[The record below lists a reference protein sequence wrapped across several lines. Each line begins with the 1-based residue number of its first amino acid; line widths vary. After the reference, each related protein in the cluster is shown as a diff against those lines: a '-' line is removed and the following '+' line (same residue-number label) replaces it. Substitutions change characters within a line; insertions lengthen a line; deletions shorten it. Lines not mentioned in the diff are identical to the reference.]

1 MLPDEG
7 STTHPTRVEDT
18 AHVGAGSASSSV
30 TGHAASTEALRTL
43 MQAGVRHV
51 EAHRMH
57 DSRHRLGTLG
67 LRVCANEKV
76 CGETLSRCL
85 LPLSGPPDLG
95 QERPPARP
103 VPGDLVVHVLCGS
116 APPWQSPPPWNLAH
130 TDHRHLERLHL
141 CERGTLSAFHD
152 HDRRFWFILDHTA
165 RVGLFWLADA
175 IDLPFWEAAAPFKTL
190 IHWFLHAEPMAML
203 HAGVI
208 IEAERALVLVGPGGS
223 GKSTTVATWLSE
235 GLAVCG
241 DDLVLAEPGRTGWH
255 AHALYDSIKLAA
267 DGALPIPAG
276 MTAAPWWT
284 AGDKRVMRCT
294 DIRPAAL
301 ASAAPIVGLAQC
313 VITGKPETTLLPQPA
328 SHLLKA
334 LLPPTV
340 FLLRGRE
347 ANTLKKLSAMVR
359 STPCY
364 RLELGTD
371 RKVLVD
377 TLRIW
382 LQQVQP

>member
-1 MLPDEG
+1 LQE
-7 STTHPTRVEDT
+7 
-18 AHVGAGSASSSV
+18 
-30 TGHAASTEALRTL
+30 
-43 MQAGVRHV
+43 GVRYVKEHP
-51 EAHRMH
+51 AH

-67 LRVCANEKV
+67 LRVCANDKL

-85 LPLSGPPDLG
+85 LPLPRSSDLAPDSPLQG
-95 QERPPARP
+95 P
-103 VPGDLVVHVLCGS
+103 VPRDLIVHVLCGS
-116 APPWQSPPPWNLAH
+116 APPRHLPPSWNLPH

-141 CERGTLSAFHD
+141 CERGTLSAFYD

-165 RVGLFWLADA
+165 RTALFWLADA

-190 IHWFLHAEPMAML
+190 IHWFLHAEPMSML

-208 IEAERALVLVGPGGS
+208 VDADNALVLVGPGGS

-241 DDLVLAEPGRTGWH
+241 DDLVLADPGTTGWR
-255 AHALYDSIKLAA
+255 AHALYDSIKLAP
-267 DGALPIPAG
+267 DGALPIPANLD
-276 MTAAPWWT
+276 AAPWWPS
-284 AGDKRVMRCT
+284 GDKRVMRCT
-294 DIRPAAL
+294 GIHPAAL
-301 ASAAPIVGLAQC
+301 ASSAPIVGLAQC
-313 VITGKPETTLLPQPA
+313 VITGKPDTRLLPQPA

-347 ANTLKKLSAMVR
+347 ANTLRKLSALVR

-371 RKVLVD
+371 RKALVN
-377 TLRIW
+377 TLRHW
-382 LQQVQP
+382 LQRVRP